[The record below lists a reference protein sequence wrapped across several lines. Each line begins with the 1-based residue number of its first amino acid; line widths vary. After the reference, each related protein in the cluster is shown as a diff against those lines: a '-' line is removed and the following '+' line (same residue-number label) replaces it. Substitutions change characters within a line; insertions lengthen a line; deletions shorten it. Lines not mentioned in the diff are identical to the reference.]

1 MTNTHLKSLGIS
13 SILDKTPTDLEME
26 DLTPQQL
33 EDVFKK
39 LTRTKGTNTGL
50 EMREF
55 LGIDKALIRKA
66 GELKNNGSKLTEID
80 EHLERE
86 HKKLDEIGDGD
97 IHDCIKKRIA
107 DLKEKR
113 AKKLE
118 ITTQNRK
125 ELPSQFLQIRQM
137 I

>member
-1 MTNTHLKSLGIS
+1 MTNTHLKNLGI